1 MKNSLFLTLDLND
14 FKAGGARRAKF
25 VADLRTAM
33 MDTGFF
39 FLRNH
44 GISSELLDG
53 FRILS
58 KTFFDLPE
66 VRKKKYE
73 RIKLKHQVGYTPIG
87 LEKGEF
93 ADEPDIKEFFQLG
106 DRKDVP
112 FVHEVKDFTP
122 WLFKIFENFRGTFVE
137 LLRAVA
143 LSLNLKEEFLVNRE
157 GNSIVRAIHYIPTEN
172 PNRNDNGPVKGGN
185 IGGMCASQHTDINL
199 LTLLHALTKGLELW
213 YKGEYVP
220 VTIPDPGVIIVNCG
234 DMLEHLTAGEYK
246 SGLHQV
252 VCEPNKDRYSLPF
265 FGHPKEDTSLVPLD
279 QFLLVDAEEK
289 LRKYP
294 YKTAGEYL
302 DVRLKQIGLI

>member
-1 MKNSLFLTLDLND
+1 MTLDLND
-14 FKAGGARRAKF
+14 FKAGGANRAQF
-25 VADLRTAM
+25 IADFRKAM

-53 FRILS
+53 FRMLS
-58 KTFFDLPE
+58 KGFFELPD
-66 VRKKKYE
+66 VRKKNYE
-73 RIKLKHQVGYTPIG
+73 RIKLKHQVGYTPVG
-87 LEKGEF
+87 VEKGEF
-93 ADEPDIKEFFQLG
+93 ADEPDVKEFFQLG

-112 FVHEVKDFTP
+112 YVTEIRDFTP
-122 WLFKIFENFRGTFVE
+122 WLSKIFENFRVTFIE
-137 LLRAVA
+137 LLRVVA
-143 LSLNLKEEFLVNRE
+143 LSLDLEEEYFVKRE
-157 GNSIVRAIHYIPTEN
+157 GNSIVRAIHYLPTEN
-172 PNRNDNGPVKGGN
+172 PNRNDNGPVRGGN

-213 YKGEYVP
+213 YRGKYVP

-252 VCEPNKDRYSLPF
+252 VCEPNKHRYSLPF

-279 QFLLVDAEEK
+279 KFLTTDAEEK
-289 LRKYP
+289 LNKYP
-294 YKTAGEYL
+294 HKTAGEFL
-302 DVRLKQIGLI
+302 NMRLEQIGL